1 MLPGISVESMAT
13 MLQKIRPSG
22 APKKSSGKPSSAAS
36 PKREQAD
43 ALEFTTGDKPLRV
56 DREKGIIFNVHVLGV
71 DSKNRRTYPLPVQA
85 KARPLYEGVSVNIS
99 HPPRENA
106 ADDRPFETLFGALR
120 GAQTEDGTRA
130 DLHFIKSHPLAE
142 MVCEAAERFPENFGL
157 SHNAHVDW
165 LVKEDGHRVC
175 ESINSVRSVDV
186 VCRPATT
193 NGIFESEQPRM
204 EPTDD
209 PALQPAG
216 GNGAPTAAP
225 TGDDEG
231 DPHCQMFLDG
241 AKKIFEG
248 EGDVGDKVKRIAQ
261 LAKTI
266 LSNEDAIDTAVNGA
280 GDDDDDDDDAAES
293 VKEKRRQLK
302 IELATA
308 QQKLAGF
315 ERREKARDALE
326 AAKIE
331 ATGARITAVAALE
344 SESDRKALIEEFAKV
359 GKAETPAP
367 TPAPTAK
374 TKPKSVPANT
384 LESQQP
390 NSKPAD
396 ALPNGL
402 KPLTREQLKA
412 SVHSQGNW

>member
-1 MLPGISVESMAT
+1 MAAT
-13 MLQKIRPSG
+13 LT
-22 APKKSSGKPSSAAS
+22 KPTT
-36 PKREQAD
+36 PKREKAD

-56 DREKGIIFNVHVLGV
+56 DREKGVIYNVHVLGV

-106 ADDRPFETLFGALR
+106 ADDRPFESLFGALR

-175 ESINSVRSVDV
+175 ESINNVRSVDV

-193 NGIFESEQPRM
+193 NGIFESEQPTM
-204 EPTDD
+204 DLSQDT
-209 PALQPAG
+209 ALQPAG
-216 GNGAPTAAP
+216 GNGDAAP
-225 TGDDEG
+225 AVPADDEG
-231 DPHCQMFLDG
+231 SDPHCKLFLDG
-241 AKKIFEG
+241 AKKIFDG
-248 EGDVGDKVKRIAQ
+248 EGDVADKVKRIAQ

-266 LSNEDAIDTAVNGA
+266 LTNEDTIDTAINGDKPS
-280 GDDDDDDDDAAES
+280 GDDDDDDDVTES

-302 IELATA
+302 TELAAA

-326 AAKIE
+326 AAKVE
-331 ATGARITAVAALE
+331 ATGARVTAVAALE
-344 SESDRKALIEEFAKV
+344 SESDRKALIEEFPKV
-359 GKAETPAP
+359 GAKPVETPAQ
-367 TPAPTAK
+367 ALK
-374 TKPKSVPANT
+374 TKPKSVPANA
-384 LESQQP
+384 LESQER
-390 NSKPAD
+390 KTGD

-402 KPLTREQLKA
+402 KPLTREQLAA

>member
-1 MLPGISVESMAT
+1 MAAT
-13 MLQKIRPSG
+13 LQKF
-22 APKKSSGKPSSAAS
+22 KP
-36 PKREQAD
+36 PREKREKAD

-56 DREKGIIFNVHVLGV
+56 DREKGIIHNVKVLGV
-71 DSKNRRTYPLPVQA
+71 ESKNNRTYPLPVQS
-85 KARPLYEGVSVNIS
+85 KARPLYHGVSVNIS
-99 HPPRENA
+99 HPPREKA

-120 GAQTEDGTRA
+120 DPSTEDGTRA
-130 DLHFIKSHPLAE
+130 DLHYIKSHPLAE

-165 LVKEDGHRVC
+165 LVKDDGHRVC
-175 ESINSVRSVDV
+175 ESINTVRSVDL

-193 NGIFESEQPRM
+193 NGIFESKQMDPAQ
-204 EPTDD
+204 D
-209 PALQPAG
+209 PALEPAG
-216 GNGAPTAAP
+216 GNGTPAAAALA
-225 TGDDEG
+225 DEG
-231 DPHCQMFLDG
+231 SDPHCKLFLDG

-248 EGDVGDKVKRIAQ
+248 EGDVNDKVKRIAQ

-266 LSNEDAIDTAVNGA
+266 LSSEDAIDTAINGEGA
-280 GDDDDDDDDAAES
+280 GDDDDEDDDTAEES

-302 IELATA
+302 TELATA

-326 AAKIE
+326 AAKVE

-344 SESDRKALIEEFAKV
+344 SESDRKALIEEFSKV
-359 GKAETPAP
+359 GKSAEAPPPA
-367 TPAPTAK
+367 TQK

-384 LESQQP
+384 LESQQA
-390 NSKPAD
+390 KPAD

-402 KPLTREQLKA
+402 KPLTREQLAA
-412 SVHSQGNW
+412 SVHSQGSW

>member
-1 MLPGISVESMAT
+1 MAT
-13 MLQKIRPSG
+13 MLRKITPRI
-22 APKKSSGKPSSAAS
+22 APPQVAPPA
-36 PKREQAD
+36 PKREQAN

-56 DREKGIIFNVHVLGV
+56 DREKGVIYNVHVLGV
-71 DSKNRRTYPLPVQA
+71 ESKNRRTYPLPVQA

-120 GAQTEDGTRA
+120 GANTEDGTRA

-165 LVKEDGHRVC
+165 LVKDDGHRVC

-193 NGIFESEQPRM
+193 NGIFESEQPM
-204 EPTDD
+204 DPTQDT
-209 PALQPAG
+209 ALQPAG
-216 GNGAPTAAP
+216 GNGTDAAP
-225 TGDDEG
+225 PADNGGSDD

-241 AKKIFEG
+241 AKKIFVG
-248 EGDVGDKVKRIAQ
+248 EGDVADKVKRIAQ

-266 LSNEDAIDTAVNGA
+266 LGNEDAIDTAINGDKPAA
-280 GDDDDDDDDAAES
+280 GDDDDDVPGAQES
-293 VKEKRRQLK
+293 VKEKRRKLDS
-302 IELATA
+302 ELATVR
-308 QQKLAGF
+308 QKLAGF

-326 AAKIE
+326 AAKVE
-331 ATGARITAVAALE
+331 ATGARITSVAALE

-359 GKAETPAP
+359 DATKSAETPANKP
-367 TPAPTAK
+367 
-374 TKPKSVPANT
+374 KPKSVPANT
-384 LESQQP
+384 LESQQ
-390 NSKPAD
+390 SKPDD

-402 KPLTREQLKA
+402 KPLTREQLAA
-412 SVHSQGNW
+412 SVHSAGRW